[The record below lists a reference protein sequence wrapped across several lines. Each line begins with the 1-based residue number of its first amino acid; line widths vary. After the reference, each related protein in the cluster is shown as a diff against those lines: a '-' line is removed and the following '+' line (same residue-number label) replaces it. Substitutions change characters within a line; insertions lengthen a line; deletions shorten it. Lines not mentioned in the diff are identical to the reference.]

1 MHTKVLKLPLEVHKS
16 NAHILDGQSKICNW
30 IYNNL
35 LEKSIQLRAEYTQT
49 QNPETGKI
57 LYTERGLRNLIPIL
71 KMDHTFLRSVHSS
84 PLKNAALRLSE
95 SIQSHQK
102 SKKGKRRGKITGWPR
117 FRSWKESWFS
127 LLYDEPYKR
136 YKIVDNTLILSLG
149 SGEENKRHS
158 IKIPIQ
164 DTSILNKDQVRNMRI
179 VKQLGVYYAVFTVQV
194 ELPKQKEI
202 KRIIAFD
209 PNHKNLAYGV
219 DPEGK
224 SIEIAAPY
232 WLKNYDKR
240 MDQLKSKR
248 DQCVK

>member
-1 MHTKVLKLPLEVHKS
+1 MKMPRS
-16 NAHILDGQSKICNW
+16 NSVRLFFDFPNT
-30 IYNNL
+30 L
-35 LEKSIQLRAEYTQT
+35 LEKSIQLRAEYIQT

-71 KMDHTFLRSVHSS
+71 KMDHTFLKSVHSS
-84 PLKNAALRLSE
+84 PLKNAALRLSGW
-95 SIQSHQK
+95 IQSHQK
-102 SKKGKRRGKITGWPR
+102 SKKGKRRGKITGWPS

-127 LLYDEPYKR
+127 LLYDEPYKE

-194 ELPKQKEI
+194 ELPK
-202 KRIIAFD
+202 
-209 PNHKNLAYGV
+209 
-219 DPEGK
+219 
-224 SIEIAAPY
+224 
-232 WLKNYDKR
+232 
-240 MDQLKSKR
+240 
-248 DQCVK
+248 